1 MTQEQNTETVTLS
14 LENVK
19 ELFRKMFKEQQEAL
33 LKILSCCTDTLNQ
46 RLDKLTLQITDN
58 NSTLKECCKETDDLK
73 LSLDASLNIYDDKLN
88 KLKKTKEFE
97 KEHRTY
103 LEKVWQDNHELREKL
118 GDLEERRENIRIDEL
133 DE

>member
-1 MTQEQNTETVTLS
+1 
-14 LENVK
+14 
-19 ELFRKMFKEQQEAL
+19 MFKEQEEAL
-33 LKILSCCTDTLNQ
+33 LKILSSCTDALNQ
-46 RLDKLTLQITDN
+46 RLDKLALQVTDN
-58 NSTLKECCKETDDLK
+58 NSTLKECCNETDDLK